1 MTENNNE
8 STDSRN
14 EKRFTLAYSDD
25 SEKSKWWAV
34 RDEDITLWKEEVVY
48 LLNQLHEENEQL
60 RQVMGF
66 MQNDNA
72 NDIWG
77 VLNSR
82 ERIFEQLRNE
92 NNQLLKEKEDWK
104 GTCITASNEN
114 SILWN
119 EIHILME
126 QGAEP
131 SQSFKEYL
139 ESVST
144 EYDKFWQR
152 KLKKAKESK
161 VV

>member
-1 MTENNNE
+1 MTEK
-8 STDSRN
+8 
-14 EKRFTLAYSDD
+14 KRFVNEGKYILQNGEWYCSAYG
-25 SEKSKWWAV
+25 EHCA
-34 RDEDITLWKEEVVY
+34 EVIATA
-48 LLNQLHEENEQL
+48 LNMLVDENEQL

-66 MQNDNA
+66 LENDNA
-72 NDIWG
+72 NDILN

-92 NNQLLKEKEDWK
+92 NKQLLKEKEDWK

>member
-1 MTENNNE
+1 
-8 STDSRN
+8 
-14 EKRFTLAYSDD
+14 
-25 SEKSKWWAV
+25 
-34 RDEDITLWKEEVVY
+34 
-48 LLNQLHEENEQL
+48 
-60 RQVMGF
+60 MGF
-66 MQNDNA
+66 LENDNA
-72 NDIWG
+72 NDILN

-92 NNQLLKEKEDWK
+92 NKQLLKEKEDWK